1 MSTIAAAPS
10 SAPTSSKPSA
20 LEIIKPYTAPFY
32 LAVAGLLG
40 AITVVFV
47 IVVTLIV
54 LVATNFNVLSLIE

>member
-1 MSTIAAAPS
+1 
-10 SAPTSSKPSA
+10 
-20 LEIIKPYTAPFY
+20 
-32 LAVAGLLG
+32 VAGLLG